1 MKNIKKEPNNDKPNV
16 IKFGRRSVSNQNFSK
31 MVALP
36 KTALANCN
44 CDMDKDLQVEVELV
58 TEGNEK
64 YLKLIP
70 VCNTQEEQQKEK
82 EKK

>member
-1 MKNIKKEPNNDKPNV
+1 MKNIQKEPNNDKPNV
-16 IKFGRRSVSNQNFSK
+16 IKFGKRSVSNQNFSK

-58 TEGNEK
+58 TEGKEK
-64 YLKLIP
+64 YLKLTP
-70 VCNTQEEQQKEK
+70 VCEKQSENQKKKVEK
-82 EKK
+82 